1 MGQKVVP
8 KLRRM
13 QTNFSKGELSP
24 RIEGRPDLAGFHEG
38 AKEITNFLLL
48 RQGGAER
55 RPGTRFVNEV
65 KDSTRDTILIPFEF
79 SVNDSYQL
87 EFGHLYIRFYKVST
101 GARIEILGVP
111 VEVVTPY
118 TEAELREVQY
128 RQSADVLYLFHG
140 SHPQQKLS
148 RFSDTSWTLSPVVNN
163 PPATIELGAAL
174 ATRLVYGD
182 TTGTAKTFRIEDA
195 LFLAGDVGREIVA
208 GAGRAVIISLI
219 DASAVVVDIREN
231 FNSSNIIT
239 GPGDLTSIGT
249 AVVFL
254 VAHGL
259 VVNDYVRI
267 NSGAQ
272 IGQMR
277 KVTFAS
283 LLSPNSAI
291 IESGF
296 TVSDIDLTPQDQ
308 NNVDWQK
315 VLPIAADQWHIGG
328 SPQATLNPNIKGPV
342 RALATLVAGVAA
354 FRDSDVGKYIFV
366 YDGIIKITQIDST
379 TQVKGTILVTL
390 SGSSA
395 TNPAVTDA
403 GTWTIEESA
412 WTSVRGYPRTGEFY
426 QGRLGQAST
435 IAQPTTFWLSA
446 SDDYENYAK
455 GITAADAIEYTIA
468 SKSVNRIEWMADNG
482 DLLIGTT
489 GAEFRVVGD
498 RSGEPLGGDKTPLVE
513 RLSTL
518 GCLGTSPALLNRQVL
533 YVDRSGRKVIVMA
546 YSLEQ
551 DGLQPLELTALS
563 EHITESG
570 VRTGGI
576 GLHQRIEPSVYFV
589 RDDGV
594 MAVLMY
600 YPAEKVM
607 GFTRLT
613 TDGTFECVSVVPQ
626 PSGRSD
632 QVWTIAKRTVAS
644 TVERYIEYF
653 EPEVNDTDF
662 QARAWSSLQT
672 DSAVIYADTG
682 VNITTMSGLDHLEGL
697 TVDVI
702 SGGSYKG
709 TAVVSGGVVELDD
722 PADHV
727 EIGLHYD
734 SRIET
739 MRPAIEGSVIEG
751 LPRSWDD
758 LSVRLLDTIG
768 GKVNGEWLYYT
779 PSDLDELGL
788 FTGDRAIVGQG
799 WDDDGR
805 ITIEQ
810 TQPYPMQI
818 LAIYGTL
825 SVGDHA

>member
-55 RPGTRFVNEV
+55 RPGLRFAKEA

-101 GARIEILGVP
+101 GARIEIVGVP

-118 TEAELREVQY
+118 TEADLREIQY
-128 RQSADVLYLFHG
+128 RQSADVLYLWDG

-148 RFSDTSWTLSPVVNN
+148 RFSDTSWTLTPVVND
-163 PPATIELGAAL
+163 PPATIEVGSLLPAE
-174 ATRLVYGD
+174 LVYSSATASPGTSVTFYIGD
-182 TTGTAKTFRIEDA
+182 G
-195 LFLAGDVGREIVA
+195 LFLAADVGREIVA
-208 GAGRAVIISLI
+208 GAGRAIITSLT
-219 DASAVVVDIREN
+219 DARTALGEIREN
-231 FNSSNIIT
+231 FDASKIT
-239 GPGDLTSIGT
+239 VGPGVMTTVLSTTLMSTSP
-249 AVVFL
+249 

-259 VVNDYVRI
+259 NAGDYVRI
-267 NSGAQ
+267 TSGAQ
-272 IGQMR
+272 TNEIR
-277 KVTFAS
+277 KVTSITSIYAFHVESVFSVDQNDVDWEKHIPLAS
-283 LLSPNSAI
+283 SEWYVGLSPQ
-291 IESGF
+291 
-296 TVSDIDLTPQDQ
+296 T
-308 NNVDWQK
+308 
-315 VLPIAADQWHIGG
+315 
-328 SPQATLNPNIKGPV
+328 TLNPNIKGPV
-342 RALATLVAGVAA
+342 RALATLVAGDAA

-366 YDGIIKITQIDST
+366 YDGIIKITQLDST

-390 SGSSA
+390 SGSTT
-395 TNPAVTDA
+395 TNPAAVDA
-403 GTWTIEESA
+403 GTWTIEEAA
-412 WTSVRGYPRTGEFY
+412 WTASRGYPRTGEFY

-435 IAQPTTFWLSA
+435 SSQPTTFWLSA

-468 SKSVNRIEWMADNG
+468 SKSVNRIEWLADNG
-482 DLLIGTT
+482 DMLIGTT

-546 YSLEQ
+546 YSLER
-551 DGLQPLELTALS
+551 DGLEPLELTALS

-589 RDDGV
+589 RNDGV
-594 MAVLMY
+594 LAVLMY
-600 YPAEKVM
+600 YPSEKVM

-632 QVWTIAKRTVAS
+632 QVWTIVKRTIGGI
-644 TVERYIEYF
+644 TKRYIEYF
-653 EPEVNDTDF
+653 EPDVNDTDF
-662 QARAWSSLQT
+662 QTRAWSSLQT
-672 DSAVIYADTG
+672 DSAVIYAVTG
-682 VNITTMSGLDHLEGL
+682 VSITVVTGLGHLEGE

-702 SGGSYKG
+702 ASGSYKG
-709 TAVVSGGVVELDD
+709 TAVVSGGQIVLDD

-758 LSVRLLDTIG
+758 ISVRLLDTIG
-768 GKVNGEWLYYT
+768 GKVNGEWLAYT

-810 TQPYPMQI
+810 PQPYPMTV
-818 LAIYGTL
+818 LAVYGTL
-825 SVGDHA
+825 SVGDKA